1 MALAMVATKRVPL
14 AEVDNGKE
22 RRAAGGP
29 TEGGGVGSVDPLG
42 GFIFVCNNDTMG
54 EDFERHL
61 FGKVL
66 NPDALILSL
75 RHSVGHSGLEN
86 RSALFSCSTSHS

>member
-1 MALAMVATKRVPL
+1 MALMMVATKRVPL

-22 RRAAGGP
+22 RRGG
-29 TEGGGVGSVDPLG
+29 TNEGGSGLQEPLG

-61 FGKVL
+61 FGTFL
-66 NPDALILSL
+66 NPAFVIKHTGALTFL
-75 RHSVGHSGLEN
+75 
-86 RSALFSCSTSHS
+86 A